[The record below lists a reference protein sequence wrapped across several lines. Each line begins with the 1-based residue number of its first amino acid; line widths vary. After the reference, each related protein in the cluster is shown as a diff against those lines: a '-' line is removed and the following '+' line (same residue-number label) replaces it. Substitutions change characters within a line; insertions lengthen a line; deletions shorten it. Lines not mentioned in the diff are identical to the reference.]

1 MITAGVDVG
10 SLSADAVVLNDGKV
24 AGYSVVNTGADMR
37 RAATQSYN
45 QALEQAGLEHS
56 DVGMVVST
64 GYGRSSVPFASKAV
78 TEITCHGK
86 GARFL
91 FPGASTIIDI
101 GGQDSKVIEVG
112 GLGKVVDFVMND
124 RCAAG
129 TGRFLEVMAQAL
141 EVDLGDMGEVSLK
154 HKHDVVI
161 SSTCTVFAESE
172 VISLLASGYSREEIL
187 NGIHQAIASRVYA
200 LGMKLRIRD
209 EVVLTGGV
217 VKNIAVA
224 RALEK
229 RLGMKLKTPPEPQIV
244 GALGAALHAR
254 SLVDHS

>member
-10 SLSADAVVLNDGKV
+10 SLSSDAVILNDGKM
-24 AGYSVVNTGADMR
+24 AGYAVITTGADMR
-37 RAATQSYN
+37 RAAEKSYN
-45 QALEQAGLEHS
+45 QALEQSGLRQS
-56 DVGMVVST
+56 DVEMIVST
-64 GYGRSSVPFASKAV
+64 GYGRATASFAPKAV

-91 FPGASTIIDI
+91 FPEASTVIDI
-101 GGQDSKVIEVG
+101 GGQDSKVIELG
-112 GLGKVVDFVMND
+112 GAGKVVDFVMND

-141 EVDLGDMGEVSLK
+141 EVGLEEMGEVSLK
-154 HKHDVVI
+154 HKHNVVI

-172 VISLLASGYSREEIL
+172 VISLLASGYSREDIL

-224 RALEK
+224 KALEK
-229 RLGMKLKTPPEPQIV
+229 RLGIKLKTPPEPQIV
-244 GALGAALHAR
+244 GALGAAIYAR
-254 SLVDHS
+254 SLL

>member
-1 MITAGVDVG
+1 MITAGVDIG
-10 SLSADAVVLNDGKV
+10 SLSSDAVILSNGTI
-24 AGYSVVNTGADMR
+24 AGYSVVSTGADMR
-37 RAATQSYN
+37 RAASECYSR
-45 QALEQAGLEHS
+45 ALGNAGLKHS
-56 DVGMVVST
+56 DVDSVVST
-64 GYGRSSVPFASKAV
+64 GYGRSSVPFSSRAV

-91 FPGASTIIDI
+91 FPAAATVIDI

-112 GLGKVVDFVMND
+112 DSGKVVDFVMND

-141 EVDLGDMGEVSLK
+141 EVRLEEMGSVSLRHGK
-154 HKHDVVI
+154 DVVI

-172 VISLLASGYSREEIL
+172 VISLLAEGCSKENIL

-200 LGMKLRIRD
+200 MGMKLRIRD

-224 RALEK
+224 KALEK
-229 RLGMKLKTPPEPQIV
+229 RLKRKLKRPSEPQIV

-254 SLVDHS
+254 SLA